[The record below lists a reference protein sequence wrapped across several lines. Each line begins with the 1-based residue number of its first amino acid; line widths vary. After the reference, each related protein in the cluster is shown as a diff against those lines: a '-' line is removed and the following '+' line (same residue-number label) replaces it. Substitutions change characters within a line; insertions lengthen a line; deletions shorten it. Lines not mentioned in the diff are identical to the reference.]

1 MGEYERIFRLDNTF
15 RSVYNKYR
23 LLHYKSRIYC
33 LCMAYHGGVKVSTG
47 ILRYDKRVE
56 LDNLLK
62 GPTLKLNANNR
73 TLALAA

>member
-1 MGEYERIFRLDNTF
+1 MLINNLIDISRLDIVYDF
-15 RSVYNKYR
+15 VYND
-23 LLHYKSRIYC
+23 SRQSQNPVIY
-33 LCMAYHGGVKVSTG
+33 LFTHGGVKVSTG
-47 ILRYDKRVE
+47 ILGYDKRVE